1 MVHSKGKEITET
13 VPEKDLMVILLDKD
27 FRTIVLKRL
36 NELKKYVKEV
46 KKIMYKINNSRGCNA
61 QRGDYGQ

>member
-13 VPEKDLMVILLDKD
+13 VPEKDLMVILLGKD

-36 NELKKYVKEV
+36 NELEKYVKEV

>member
-1 MVHSKGKEITET
+1 
-13 VPEKDLMVILLDKD
+13 MVILLDKD